1 MAILAVTAISSDAE
15 AAGDPA
21 DPDHPVNQKVAEYNG
36 EKYTIADA
44 IWAAN
49 GSGEPIKMI
58 ADYEWQITI
67 PYGNVVTIDLNGHYV
82 YPQDSGNPFFNHG
95 TLVLTNSSP
104 ITAVIG
110 GEYTETAISNSG
122 SLTLSPDTASGGIEI
137 HGSVSNDNYEEYYGY
152 EEFINIHDG
161 VSIIGQGTLPALS
174 SINDVASIN
183 IYGGSIT
190 HIGESVLI
198 DLTEGAVNIY
208 GGTLKGAD
216 YQSIL
221 TTRDY
226 NNNIVIGTSDS
237 DGPTISGKTNGDYGL
252 FFDELFH
259 TRDNSGAIT
268 MYSGSVTQY
277 GNGML
282 FRCDLSLQGGELVR
296 KISDEIYP
304 MIYAHTGLWI
314 GITIEGAC
322 KAPLVQSDGEV
333 MLYENG
339 SVVQKGSGYAI
350 ECGGLNTS
358 EGTVKAVGDA
368 ILCHGHIE
376 INGDATKPII
386 TSETGYC
393 FVAKDGSFDG
403 GVYNHAENANIVK
416 LDVSLDDN
424 TDIGFDNNCIVNNVP
439 ITSLEGPMVSADDI
453 VPTEYTYALESE
465 EAHKN
470 FSLFVFDTGD
480 YRCSVTRESN
490 ESTFT
495 ALYSSMVNNTKALFD
510 NLDAVAAAFPE
521 NDEDIWR
528 MVTLLDYVDEARL
541 TIPTSISINLAG
553 FSIDSLIIPNGAVIT
568 VSGVGSVLS
577 VTNDGHL
584 KIKEGTFGSI
594 ESNEMESLEIEGGTF
609 ANVPQG
615 AIIPDDLSFIQ
626 GADGMW
632 TLQKVYVIDVDGIQ
646 YYSYTEASS
655 NIRTGST
662 VTLLID
668 GFKPLTIGN
677 GEDGIRNVT
686 IDLNGHYIDCQNT
699 EGITINKGVV
709 ATMRDDNP
717 SRTGTMIM
725 NAGNLTITSGTY
737 SLVINYGLG
746 ESNVLTIKG
755 GDFIGTEID
764 GSTSTSLIIG
774 DPMGASTVRITG
786 GTFHGPVMS
795 WDIYPDDGRAPKV
808 YIGGGTFNN
817 VLIGLSGE
825 SFDGPTIS
833 LEDAGFMISGGKF
846 IEISED
852 AIQTGYTLRQSEG
865 MYEVVLS
872 ESATTST
879 VTLDSGYADAEEV
892 IIELQ
897 NQTIVSDG
905 SNLVIPTLED
915 GFQNMTVEVD
925 GKKFTTVV
933 EVSNG
938 VIVNDVD
945 MTIPDGTTT
954 IDNQKLES
962 DPTLSK
968 TVVSNVN
975 SILDELDGDGKE
987 VEIVLKPS
995 ETENTNQIIAQSGGT
1010 LSISID
1016 ININTVV
1023 NNETAEK
1030 RNIESLL
1037 EFIIPIPEEDLGKS
1051 FLVYRMHETDE
1062 GVTEISAL
1070 PQLSS
1075 RNNVTTEGFLVEN
1088 GYIHIFAQK
1097 FSTYTAV
1104 TGAETVEDDDDIIFP
1119 PWGWDDDDDYVPPI
1133 VPSQTED
1140 SGDDNTTSIVACA
1153 AAAVV
1158 AALMAAYLI
1167 IDRRR

>member
-15 AAGDPA
+15 AAGGLA
-21 DPDHPVNQKVAEYNG
+21 DPDHPVNLKVAEYNG
-36 EKYTIADA
+36 EEYTIADA

-49 GSGEPIKMI
+49 GSGEPIKMV
-58 ADYEWQITI
+58 ADYEWHITI

-82 YPQDSGNPFFNHG
+82 YPPDSGYPFFNHG

-104 ITAVIG
+104 MTAVIG

-122 SLTLSPDTASGGIEI
+122 SLKLSPDTASGGIEI

-174 SINDVASIN
+174 SNNDVASIN

-237 DGPTISGKTNGDYGL
+237 DGPTISGNTNGDYGL

-304 MIYAHTGLWI
+304 MIYAHSGLWI

-368 ILCHGHIE
+368 ILCHGHVE

-386 TSETGYC
+386 KSETGYC

-424 TDIGFDNNCIVNNVP
+424 TDIGFENNCIVNYVP

-465 EAHKN
+465 EAHMN

-490 ESTFT
+490 DSTFT

-594 ESNEMESLEIEGGTF
+594 ESNEMEGLEIEGGTF

-668 GFKPLTIGN
+668 GFKPLIIGY

-686 IDLNGHYIDCQNT
+686 IDLNGHYINCQNA
-699 EGITINKGVV
+699 EDITILGGVV
-709 ATMRDDNP
+709 ATIVDDNP
-717 SRTGTMIM
+717 SDTGTMIL
-725 NAGNLTITSGTY
+725 NAGNLTITGGTY
-737 SLVINYGLG
+737 SMVINYGY
-746 ESNVLTIKG
+746 EKSNSLTIRG
-755 GDFIGTEID
+755 GDFLGTDID
-764 GSTSTSLIIG
+764 GNTSASLIIG
-774 DPMGASTVRITG
+774 DPDGASTVRITG
-786 GTFHGPVMS
+786 GTFYGPTISYDVHPE
-795 WDIYPDDGRAPKV
+795 DNRTPKV
-808 YIGGGTFNN
+808 YIGGGTFHNA
-817 VLIGLSGE
+817 LAGMSGE
-825 SFDGPTIS
+825 DLEGPVLS
-833 LEDAGFMISGGKF
+833 LKDAGFMISGGKF

-852 AIQTGYTLRQSEG
+852 AIQTGYTLRQSER

-879 VTLDSGYADAEEV
+879 VTLDSQYAESEV
-892 IIELQ
+892 ILELP
-897 NQTIVSDG
+897 NQTIVSNG
-905 SNLVIPTLED
+905 GELVIPTLED

-975 SILDELDGDGKE
+975 SVLNEITGADKQVE
-987 VEIVLKPS
+987 VVLSVPS
-995 ETENTNQIIAQSGGT
+995 PENTNDILDRSGGEPSF
-1010 LSISID
+1010 SIEITV
-1016 ININTVV
+1016 NTMANNVAV
-1023 NNETAEK
+1023 ENNEFST
-1030 RNIESLL
+1030 LL
-1037 EFIIPIPEEDLGKS
+1037 EFIIPVPEKDLGKS
-1051 FLVYRMHETDE
+1051 IQVYRMHNNN
-1062 GVTEISAL
+1062 GVNEISAL
-1070 PQLSS
+1070 PQLDS
-1075 RNNVTTEGFLVEN
+1075 RYGVSTEGFVIEN

-1133 VPSQTED
+1133 VPSHSED